1 MFNRPYNFN
10 EPFPYNTYYGNS
22 YMHPEQWNYLQYQP
36 QNPPPYY
43 KTPFEQFAKP
53 KQPSDWYTYMQPNAT
68 PYPPPKSSGLV
79 SYFQDKNGQM
89 DLDKMFST
97 VGKLANTVQQVS
109 PVVKQFGSIMKNM

>member
-1 MFNRPYNFN
+1 MFNRPYYYND
-10 EPFPYNTYYGNS
+10 PFQYNTYHGNF
-22 YMHPEQWNYLQYQP
+22 YMHPQQGNYSQYQP
-36 QNPPPYY
+36 QNPPIY
-43 KTPFEQFAKP
+43 KTPFEHFAKP
-53 KQPSDWYTYMQPNAT
+53 KQPNDWYVNMQPNLT
-68 PYPPPKSSGLV
+68 PYPPQKTNGLF